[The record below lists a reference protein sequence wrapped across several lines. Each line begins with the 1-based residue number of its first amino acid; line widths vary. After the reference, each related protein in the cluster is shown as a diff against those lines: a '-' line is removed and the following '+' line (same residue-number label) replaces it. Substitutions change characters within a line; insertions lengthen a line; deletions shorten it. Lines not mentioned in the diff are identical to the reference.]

1 MKIIVDNKTNVVVYP
16 GLSDNL
22 IQIEN
27 PLDRSMVLLDL
38 SKVDQMIE
46 ALNKAREILEKRKTP
61 EL

>member
-1 MKIIVDNKTNVVVYP
+1 MKIIVDNQTNVVVYP

-46 ALNKAREILEKRKTP
+46 ALNKAREILEERKTP